1 MSPVASFVIA
11 TWPSGEV
18 RSLKSIAW
26 PLLAPVPVDLIVPAL
41 SIVNVP
47 VAVGLSVVAVMR
59 IASPGLWMV
68 PLAVLVRSK
77 ELILVKLVV
86 LRLMARAMSD

>member
-1 MSPVASFVIA
+1 LSRWCRTDRVGVGRLNEPGRLVGDGDVAER
-11 TWPSGEV
+11 EV

-47 VAVGLSVVAVMR
+47 VAVG
-59 IASPGLWMV
+59 
-68 PLAVLVRSK
+68 
-77 ELILVKLVV
+77 
-86 LRLMARAMSD
+86 